1 MQFKEKFIAFV
12 DILGFKQMV
21 QAAENGSGMTLL
33 ELIDMLKDLGVQ
45 DDRRQYEKNGPIMC
59 PQSQYIQRDLDF
71 KLNQVSDCVVVSS
84 EVSPAGVINLTNHCW
99 KAVIMLLHK
108 GIMCRGYITKGLIYH
123 DDSLFIGTGY
133 QEAYLQ
139 EANVSAFK
147 READERGT
155 PFVEVDQAV
164 CEYVAE
170 HGDSCVKEMFSR
182 MVKTDGTVTALFPFQ
197 RLCHS
202 FVINGWFGHKFDPLK
217 EKASNDNVRK
227 SIIKVKER
235 ILAFI
240 DNNNP
245 RAVRKAEYYV
255 EALNAQLIECDE
267 TDKAIDML
275 CAPFP
280 SRRAF

>member
-12 DILGFKQMV
+12 DVLGFKQMV
-21 QAAENGSGMTLL
+21 HASESGSGMPLP
-33 ELIDMLKDLGVQ
+33 ELIDMLKELGTQ
-45 DDRRQYEKNGPIMC
+45 DDRISYEKYGPTTC
-59 PQSQYIQRDLDF
+59 PQSTYIQRDLDF

-84 EVSPAGVINLTNHCW
+84 EVSPAGVINLINHCW
-99 KAVIMLLHK
+99 GAVIMLLHK

-123 DDSLFIGTGY
+123 DEDLFIGSGY
-133 QEAYLQ
+133 QDAYLK

-155 PFVEVDQAV
+155 PFIEVDQSV
-164 CEYVAE
+164 CDYVAE
-170 HGDSCVKEMFSR
+170 HGDPCVKEMFSR
-182 MVKTDGTVTALFPFQ
+182 MVKADGTVTALFPFQ
-197 RLCHS
+197 RLSHS
-202 FVINGWFGHKFDPLK
+202 FIIGGLGHKFDPVK
-217 EKASNDNVRK
+217 EKKNNDNLRQ

-235 ILAFI
+235 VMSFV

-245 RAVRKAEYYV
+245 SAMRKATHYID
-255 EALNAQLIECDE
+255 ALDAQLIVCDE

-280 SRRAF
+280 SRRLY